1 MVCFL
6 PVRFGVKLPYR
17 QKTYHYIN
25 PELFNIAVASAAGVS
40 VINDE
45 GGKTS
50 RGFAKERRRKTPA
63 VKRRLNGR
71 NFSM

>member
-50 RGFAKERRRKTPA
+50 RGE
-63 VKRRLNGR
+63 KREEGKRQPSDG
-71 NFSM
+71 S